1 MAALPAAPGM
11 AGMQMRMP
19 MAGMPAQI
27 PMLQPTSAG
36 QLQPQIPRAPVQLK
50 VGDRVRP
57 TNDKRKYGFI
67 ESIDDDKQTAIVRW
81 EGDAAGRG
89 GPTRKKPKVLKH
101 LALAEDES
109 GPPKWTK
116 RTQLNNRLTD
126 QQKDVLKGARFQKF
140 TFDPENED
148 SQREAVSLLQRLG
161 IKREPSDPYP
171 SKWVTRDSYVDF
183 KGKKYVPLS
192 LSSILC
198 PMDRYLR
205 SDAMHAL
212 PTSVCPHRAAWTRMP
227 LLINV
232 PAALRPCQRSPRCVP
247 RR

>member
-1 MAALPAAPGM
+1 
-11 AGMQMRMP
+11 
-19 MAGMPAQI
+19 
-27 PMLQPTSAG
+27 MLQPAA
-36 QLQPQIPRAPVQLK
+36 QPQSAQPQQPQAPKAPVQLK

-67 ESIDDDKQTAIVRW
+67 ESIDDEKATAIVRW

-109 GPPKWTK
+109 GPPKWTR

-126 QQKDVLKGARFQKF
+126 AQKEVLKAARFQKF
-140 TFDPENED
+140 TFDPDNED

-183 KGKKYVPLS
+183 KGKKYGTV
-192 LSSILC
+192 C
-198 PMDRYLR
+198 F
-205 SDAMHAL
+205 AL
-212 PTSVCPHRAAWTRMP
+212 PQTLFIC
-227 LLINV
+227 I
-232 PAALRPCQRSPRCVP
+232 
-247 RR
+247 